1 MRRPTA
7 SVRRNVIFKTAA
19 KLCRQY
25 LKWYENASY
34 KFEKNGERWV
44 LQQLHGE
51 AVRTVLD
58 VGANEGQWATLATAQ
73 LPRENRGSA
82 ASTWAWRTTPG
93 GSRSNT
99 IPPRAPTPPSRT
111 TRAPGPARRLTA
123 PWSRATSF

>member
-34 KFEKNGERWV
+34 KFERNGERWV

-58 VGANEGQWATLATAQ
+58 VGANEGQ
-73 LPRENRGSA
+73 
-82 ASTWAWRTTPG
+82 WAWRTTPG